1 MKRILITG
9 LTIFIVAFTVLPLTA
24 QQPATPA
31 PAASAAPVAAAAGS
45 DFASGMKLYRQGK
58 YAQAVTIFEGVPSD
72 SPDYAA
78 ACYFAG
84 YAHYVMRHFPQ
95 AVASFEKAF
104 QANPAFDPRPYF
116 RAR

>member
-24 QQPATPA
+24 QQPATAA
-31 PAASAAPVAAAAGS
+31 PAASAPAVGS

-58 YAQAVTIFEGVPSD
+58 YAQAVTIFEGIPSD

-84 YAHYVMRHFPQ
+84 YAHYVMKHFPQ
-95 AVASFEKAF
+95 SVASFDKAF